1 MRERQGDGRALVRS
15 LLRPDAPL
23 VTTAAGLPLTAA
35 DRYIEYAGTFRLVR
49 KIAVGGMATVY
60 EAEQLGPAGFAKRIA
75 LKVIHPQYAKQ
86 KEWLQLFIDE
96 AKLSA
101 NLMHGNIVQIYQ
113 LGEVAG
119 EYFIAM
125 EFIQG
130 PTLRLVIDRHW
141 ELGQRI
147 PLPLAAYV
155 ASRVCRAL
163 DFAHNFVAP
172 DKRRLDIVHRDV
184 SPGNVMASWDG
195 HIKLADFGIAKART
209 SIDPAAGRQ
218 FLMGKKHYMSPEQ
231 ILGLNVDARSDVFAV
246 GVVLYE
252 LLALEPLF
260 TEDITQLAIDEVA
273 VLPTPNIRAKIPG
286 IDPELE
292 QIISGRAEQGSC
304 PPADRGG
311 NGARP
316 RRMVRRAG
324 PDSVAGPPARP
335 PGQTLPHDVPARQ
348 VLGREDVVLES
359 EEVRQAP
366 RHRPPRGPRRQR
378 HARALVGAGPGTR
391 AVADAAPG
399 RHGRTGRFRLPFVH
413 EDLHPDRRRRR
424 DGTLRRRAGRERR
437 SPRRSIR

>member
-1 MRERQGDGRALVRS
+1 MRS
-15 LLRPDAPL
+15 RPRRRGGH
-23 VTTAAGLPLTAA
+23 VTTAAGLPVTAA

-231 ILGLNVDARSDVFAV
+231 ILGLSVDARSDVFAV

-273 VLPTPNIRAKIPG
+273 VHPTPNIRAKIPG

-292 QIISGRAEQGSC
+292 QIISVALNKD
-304 PPADRGG
+304 PALRPTAAAMGHDLDEWCAAQTQIPSPDRLHDHLAKLFPTTFQPAKHSGEKTSFSNLKKSAKRLAVG
-311 NGARP
+311 QAAARGAQRKRTP
-316 RRMVRRAG
+316 WW
-324 PDSVAGPPARP
+324 AR
-335 PGQTLPHDVPARQ
+335 
-348 VLGREDVVLES
+348 VLGKD
-359 EEVRQAP
+359 
-366 RHRPPRGPRRQR
+366 
-378 HARALVGAGPGTR
+378 
-391 AVADAAPG
+391 
-399 RHGRTGRFRLPFVH
+399 
-413 EDLHPDRRRRR
+413 
-424 DGTLRRRAGRERR
+424 
-437 SPRRSIR
+437 